1 MASGLA
7 NRGLYD
13 EEAAVRRPLEL
24 DGRVAGVAA
33 SSSSDYLPGKLYG
46 AHTGEWSRLI
56 AMDPVSELG
65 NLVLPLDFVR

>member
-7 NRGLYD
+7 SRGPYD
-13 EEAAVRRPLEL
+13 EEAAVRRPLEF
-24 DGRVAGVAA
+24 DGRDACVSA

-46 AHTGEWSRLI
+46 AHTGEWSCLI
-56 AMDPVSELG
+56 ARDSVSELG